1 MAIIEEDIKRQLRLE
16 SNNVDQ
22 PLSEAYLNG
31 RPQKRRK
38 VGFCASFQNIYSL
51 SAVTGSLS
59 LQQQIQSYNNVYYLL
74 TILCLRF

>member
-16 SNNVDQ
+16 SNGVEQ

-38 VGFCASFQNIYSL
+38 V
-51 SAVTGSLS
+51 LS
-59 LQQQIQSYNNVYYLL
+59 LLVAFFCENKFEI
-74 TILCLRF
+74 FEW